1 MELQGQIC
9 LSFCVQPVQHIQG
22 SEQQHS
28 AAIGPDQ
35 LRGGSHPIPQL
46 LEVLRSNNTTPRQ
59 QQTREGSPQPSC
71 TDPAPG
77 AGDKTPKAS
86 GSSLNWNWRDTGR
99 FRPGMGKGG
108 GVG

>member
-9 LSFCVQPVQHIQG
+9 LSICVQPVQHIQG
-22 SEQQHS
+22 SEQQQS
-28 AAIGPDQ
+28 AMVGPDQ

-46 LEVLRSNNTTPRQ
+46 LEVLGSIRTTPRQ
-59 QQTREGSPQPSC
+59 QQAGEGSSQPSC

-86 GSSLNWNWRDTGR
+86 RSSPNWNWRDTGR